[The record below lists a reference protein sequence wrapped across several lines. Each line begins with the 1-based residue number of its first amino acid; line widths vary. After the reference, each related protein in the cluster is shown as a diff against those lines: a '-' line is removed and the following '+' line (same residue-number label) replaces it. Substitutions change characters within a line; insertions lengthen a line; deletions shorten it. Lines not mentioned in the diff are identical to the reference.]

1 MRLLSA
7 ALTAVVVV
15 LAALLPAAAKDWKT
29 LRIGIEGAHPPFN
42 YFDALGEL
50 RGFDVDIARVICAKL
65 KAECTFI
72 VRDWPEI
79 IDGLTTGA
87 YDAIVSS
94 LAITEER
101 RKRIAFSKRYYRT
114 TSVFVLAKASPVTL
128 FSRSALDHRIVGAQE
143 GTIHQSYLEE
153 TYWSTI
159 IRPYPTEE
167 EAFLDLAAGRI
178 DAIFVDKLAATY
190 WLAKH
195 DDGRCCKIAGAELT
209 ISQGIGVGL
218 RQEDE
223 DLKQKIDEAIDA
235 MRADGIYRTIN
246 AKYFPFSID

>member
-7 ALTAVVVV
+7 ALAAIVV
-15 LAALLPAAAKDWKT
+15 LAASLPATAKDWKT

-50 RGFDVDIARVICAKL
+50 RGFDVDVARVICAKL
-65 KAECTFI
+65 KAECTFV
-72 VRDWPEI
+72 VRDWPDI
-79 IDGLTTGA
+79 IDGLTAGA
-87 YDAIVSS
+87 FDTIISS

-114 TSVFVLAKASPVTL
+114 ASVFVLAKASAITV
-128 FSRSALDHRIVGAQE
+128 FSRTALDHRIIGAQE
-143 GTIHQSYLEE
+143 GTIHRSFLEE
-153 TYWSTI
+153 TYWSTTV
-159 IRPYPTEE
+159 RPYPTEE

-178 DAIFVDKLAATY
+178 DAVFVDKLAATY

-195 DDGRCCKIAGAELT
+195 DDGRCCKIAGPEMT

-218 RQEDE
+218 RKEDE
-223 DLKQKIDEAIDA
+223 DLKKKIDGAIDA
-235 MRADGIYRTIN
+235 MRADGIYEIIN
-246 AKYFPFSID
+246 AKYFPFSIY